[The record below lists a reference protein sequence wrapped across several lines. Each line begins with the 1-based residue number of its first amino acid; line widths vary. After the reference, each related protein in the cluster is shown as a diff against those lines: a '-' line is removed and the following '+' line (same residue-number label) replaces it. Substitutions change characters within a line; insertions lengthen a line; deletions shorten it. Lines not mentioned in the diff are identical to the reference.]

1 LAALPQS
8 ASAQAGAEGETSES
22 NLQEPEPSSEPA
34 PEEPALEV
42 PDIDTLSQRAI
53 EHYEIQSEEKEKY
66 ERRRRRAR
74 RIGVEVVPSPP
85 RTVDGY
91 TLEEIELRMKRA
103 RIGLGVSAL
112 STVVGIALSSV
123 AWGNSIC
130 FLGDCSVE
138 SWVAPVGYTGAALV
152 AGGVAGM
159 TASGI
164 LLRRRK
170 RDRDSLRAAHYG
182 TPRRAQWDLAQS
194 RLVF

>member
-1 LAALPQS
+1 
-8 ASAQAGAEGETSES
+8 
-22 NLQEPEPSSEPA
+22 
-34 PEEPALEV
+34 LEV

-182 TPRRAQWDLAQS
+182 TPRRVQWDLARS